1 VTDLRLR
8 RIAAIAV
15 LLSASCSQSPLVPF
29 RRAVD
34 QAASWAAA
42 IQYAHELESHRAV
55 PAAYVKQIVKDG
67 KTAIQTVRQT
77 ITKADDLP
85 SDLKDQ
91 ATTLCDQMIG
101 VLSPQNI
108 DVSRL
113 AEIEHALRAL
123 VSKTSGR

>member
-1 VTDLRLR
+1 M
-8 RIAAIAV
+8 
-15 LLSASCSQSPLVPF
+15 
-29 RRAVD
+29 
-34 QAASWAAA
+34 
-42 IQYAHELESHRAV
+42 

-67 KTAIQTVRQT
+67 KTEIETVRQT

-91 ATTLCDQMIG
+91 ATTLCDQMIA
-101 VLSPQNI
+101 VLSPPNI

-123 VSKTSGR
+123 LSKTNGR

>member
-67 KTAIQTVRQT
+67 KTAIETVRQT